1 MQQPEDVIEVAKRVR
16 LAEVRLDVL
25 LLIEGEIEG
34 QERIRFLNQLL
45 EPVRKARVNG
55 LGRSLIVW

>member
-1 MQQPEDVIEVAKRVR
+1 MQQPEDVIEVAKRIGF
-16 LAEVRLDVL
+16 AEVRLDVL